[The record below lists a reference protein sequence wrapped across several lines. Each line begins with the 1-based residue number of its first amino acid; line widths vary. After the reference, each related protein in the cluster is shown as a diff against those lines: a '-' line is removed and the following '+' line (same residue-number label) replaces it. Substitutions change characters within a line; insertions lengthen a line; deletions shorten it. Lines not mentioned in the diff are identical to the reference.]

1 MKKLI
6 MIFLS
11 FQIAFMVLVTSVTG
25 AVMPG
30 ETEQPGQEQMEQE
43 AGEQSEQEQPKVE
56 GAQEQVQN
64 VPQETVQNGLE
75 LDIAAPSAILMEAS
89 TGTVIYEKAPDTPLK
104 PASITKIMTLLLTF
118 EALEKGQIH
127 LEDQVTTSAYAK
139 SMGGSQVFLE
149 EGEVQTVDTLIKCIA
164 VASGNDAAV
173 AMAEHIAGS
182 EEAFVQMMNEEAARL
197 NMTATHFE
205 DCCGLTDS
213 DTHIT
218 SARDVAVMS
227 RELITRYPQ
236 IYDYTKIWMEDIT
249 HTTAKGSTPFTLTST
264 NKLLKQY
271 PYTTGLKTGST
282 SSAKYCLSATANK
295 DGIDMIA
302 VVMAAPDYK
311 VRFAD
316 AMKLLQHG
324 FSVSRIYQ
332 DPHQDDLEAAVVKGG
347 VEDQVNLV
355 YENQFTYLDVT
366 GQDLSQITKEI
377 RLQEEH
383 HAPITAGEA
392 AGEAIYFLN
401 GNKIGSVNILYGEDI
416 REAKY
421 IDYLKMIWRI
431 YLI

>member
-1 MKKLI
+1 M
-6 MIFLS
+6 FLS
-11 FQIAFMVLVTSVTG
+11 FQISFMVLVTSVTA
-25 AVMPG
+25 AVLPS
-30 ETEQPGQEQMEQE
+30 EADVPGQEQQTGGEETGQE
-43 AGEQSEQEQPKVE
+43 AVNPEQIQSENAEVA
-56 GAQEQVQN
+56 G
-64 VPQETVQNGLE
+64 NGLE
-75 LDIAAPSAILMEAS
+75 LNIAAPSAILMEAS
-89 TGTVIYEKAPDTPLK
+89 TGTVIYEKAPDTQLK

-127 LEDQVTTSAYAK
+127 LEDQVITSAHAK

-173 AMAEHIAGS
+173 AIAEHVAGS

-249 HTTAKGSTPFTLTST
+249 HTTSRGSTPFTLTST

-295 DGIDMIA
+295 DGIDLIA

-332 DPHQDDLEAAVVKGG
+332 DPRQDDLQTAPVTGG
-347 VEDQVNLV
+347 VEDEVGLV
-355 YENQFTYLDVT
+355 YEKQFTFLDVA
-366 GQDLSQITKEI
+366 GRDLNLVTKEI
-377 RLQEEH
+377 RLKEEH
-383 HAPITAGEA
+383 RAPVAAGDV
-392 AGEAIYFLN
+392 AGEAIYFLD
-401 GNKIGSVNILYGEDI
+401 GNKIGSVNVLYAKDI
-416 REAKY
+416 KEAKY